1 MVPNDNIN
9 QEIDFVTVI
18 EDSDDFVQILGVSS
32 EGDDNEIEV
41 SFVEIDGDDS
51 IFVDIEEPDM
61 YEEVDGFDID
71 TQDTDTYDSID
82 DNDLY

>member
-1 MVPNDNIN
+1 
-9 QEIDFVTVI
+9 
-18 EDSDDFVQILGVSS
+18 VQILGVSS

-61 YEEVDGFDID
+61 YEEVNGFDID

>member
-51 IFVDIEEPDM
+51 IFVDIEDPDM

>member
-51 IFVDIEEPDM
+51 IFVDIEDPDM

-82 DNDLY
+82 DNDIY

>member
-71 TQDTDTYDSID
+71 TQDTDTYDSIH

>member
-1 MVPNDNIN
+1 MVPNDNVN

-51 IFVDIEEPDM
+51 IFVDIEDPDM

>member
-82 DNDLY
+82 DNDIY

>member
-18 EDSDDFVQILGVSS
+18 EDPDDFVQILGVSS

-71 TQDTDTYDSID
+71 TQDTDTYDSTD
-82 DNDLY
+82 VNDLY